1 MREENQEVKRT
12 KDWQLAAIFGI
23 LLISQLY
30 TFLFNYSKNVESNLL
45 FCSTVSKNESPFISY
60 NFSFDRRDHVFLTV
74 IMLYVTSPV
83 FIYLLTGS
91 LYLVKPLFLKDN
103 CEKCHTFC
111 LAIWLSSSLI
121 FWTLCYS
128 LLQNFCYK
136 ISHKWWKNKA
146 GIL

>member
-111 LAIWLSSSLI
+111 LAI
-121 FWTLCYS
+121 
-128 LLQNFCYK
+128 
-136 ISHKWWKNKA
+136 
-146 GIL
+146 